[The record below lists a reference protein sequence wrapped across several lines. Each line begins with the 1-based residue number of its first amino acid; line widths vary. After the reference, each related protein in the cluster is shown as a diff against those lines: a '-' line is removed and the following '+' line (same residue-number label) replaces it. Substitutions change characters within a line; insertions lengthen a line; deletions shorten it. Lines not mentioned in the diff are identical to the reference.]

1 MSIKALE
8 NITHNGVLYKNGDE
22 ITEIT
27 KDEAIRLVDLQV
39 AELINDK
46 FKEPKKAIKEKISS
60 QKRNRKNEEEEYL
73 NA

>member
-8 NITHNGVLYKNGDE
+8 NIIHDGVLYKNGDE

-46 FKEPKKAIKEKISS
+46 FKEPKKVIKEKISS
-60 QKRNRKNEEEEYL
+60 QKRNKKNEEEEYL

>member
-8 NITHNGVLYKNGDE
+8 NITHDGVLYKNGDE

-46 FKEPKKAIKEKISS
+46 FKEPKKVIKEKISS
-60 QKRNRKNEEEEYL
+60 Q
-73 NA
+73 